1 MKKFGLPSASR
12 CPQVPEPM
20 PVVKMVLVGAPPAQ
34 LHPPMLVLVV
44 ELVVVVVVVP
54 DGHG

>member
-1 MKKFGLPSASR
+1 VKKFGFPSASR